1 MVKSRVPFLSEY
13 WYRQGTFM
21 ESANSDAEVEN
32 ANPGIHGDSTPA
44 ALLPSQYFGSICART
59 FSSEQRLMLAVLV
72 DAINLVLRGNRDRNR
87 SASQEASSW
96 IFASGVARWLSF
108 DLACDAIGLN
118 PEWLRKR
125 LVELLSQRGNLRK
138 LMIREQGRG
147 LAVTFNAPRR
157 R

>member
-1 MVKSRVPFLSEY
+1 
-13 WYRQGTFM
+13 M
-21 ESANSDAEVEN
+21 ESVNSDTEVEN
-32 ANPGIHGDSTPA
+32 VNLGVHGDLTPA
-44 ALLPSQYFGSICART
+44 TLLPSQYFGSIGART

-72 DAINLVLRGNRDRNR
+72 DAINLVLRENRRDR

-108 DLACDAIGLN
+108 DLACDALGLS

-138 LMIREQGRG
+138 LMIREQGRR
-147 LAVTFNAPRR
+147 LAVTFNTPRR